1 MAASTAS
8 MWRRSESLSVH
19 SQSRSQAAS
28 RERGDV
34 MTVTLARRSAA
45 PSTATAAGVASPPPM
60 EKFVIEGG
68 VPLSGTVVPAGN
80 KNGALPI
87 LAAALLTEE
96 EVVVRNV
103 PRIQDVEAMVALIRD
118 LGVRA
123 DWLEDNDVLVV
134 AGALQRPPGDRQLSP
149 RIPASFLPAG
159 PPPAPLRPGGMP
171 PPGGGGLRRPP
182 PGPP

>member
-8 MWRRSESLSVH
+8 MWRRNESLSVH

-45 PSTATAAGVASPPPM
+45 PPKAAAAVAATPPPM

-103 PRIQDVEAMVALIRD
+103 PRIRDVEAMVGLIAD

-123 DWLEDNDVLVV
+123 DWIGDNELLVH
-134 AGALQRPPGDRQLSP
+134 AREPSGEIDRSLSE
-149 RIPASFLPAG
+149 R
-159 PPPAPLRPGGMP
+159 
-171 PPGGGGLRRPP
+171 
-182 PGPP
+182 

>member
-19 SQSRSQAAS
+19 SQSRSHASS

-45 PSTATAAGVASPPPM
+45 PSMATAAGVATPPPM
-60 EKFVIEGG
+60 EKFVIDGG
-68 VPLSGTVVPAGN
+68 VPLSGTVVPSGN

-103 PRIQDVEAMVALIRD
+103 PRIRDVEAMVGLIRD

-134 AGALQRPPGDRQLSP
+134 AGSIERLEVDRELSE
-149 RIPASFLPAG
+149 RIRAS
-159 PPPAPLRPGGMP
+159 
-171 PPGGGGLRRPP
+171 
-182 PGPP
+182 